1 MARFIQAEYPT
12 EHAGIV
18 RFTRGFGAM
27 AAAVRGFDGARG
39 TATLLLAALVSAMI
53 VVANELV
60 TTWTEGHLLAAWI
73 AAWLVGFAAL
83 ALLVAPARRVA
94 NGVRSGLKRWSA
106 SRKQRAEDEKLWNMA
121 LTDAR
126 IMADLSRAM
135 SRDAA
140 RGVKDCV

>member
-1 MARFIQAEYPT
+1 MARFVHAEYPT
-12 EHAGIV
+12 EHAGIL
-18 RFTRGFGAM
+18 RFTRGFGVI

-73 AAWLVGFAAL
+73 VAWLVGFAAL
-83 ALLVAPARRVA
+83 AMLVAPARRLA
-94 NGVRSGLKRWSA
+94 NKVRGGLAQRSA
-106 SRKQRAEDEKLWNMA
+106 SRQQRAEDEKLWNMA

-126 IMADLSRAM
+126 VMADLSRAM
-135 SRDAA
+135 SRAAA
-140 RGVKDCV
+140 RDVKGLS